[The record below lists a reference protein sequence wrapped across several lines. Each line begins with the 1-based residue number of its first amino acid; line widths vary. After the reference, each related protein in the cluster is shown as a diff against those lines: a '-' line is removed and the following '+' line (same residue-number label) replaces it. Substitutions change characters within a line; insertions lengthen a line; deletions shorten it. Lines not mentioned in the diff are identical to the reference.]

1 MSWLVSSYRCDAMRH
16 LGFTYFLFCFR
27 SVTVSHTGLTAQQTT
42 ENILAVVQ
50 HMVGVLPGGETLL
63 VLNGFLFFAF
73 LTAYIFLVRSR
84 LPYLL
89 IAYRTVGWKNIS
101 GLYVTTT
108 KTTSIPLFVST
119 TSASSVQLPPGN
131 GTWLHLNSIGDSL
144 THLRANNGV
153 FNAF

>member
-1 MSWLVSSYRCDAMRH
+1 MRH

-63 VLNGFLFFAF
+63 DLSGFPLHY
-73 LTAYIFLVRSR
+73 LS

-89 IAYRTVGWKNIS
+89 IAHRTVGWKNIS

-153 FNAF
+153 FDAF